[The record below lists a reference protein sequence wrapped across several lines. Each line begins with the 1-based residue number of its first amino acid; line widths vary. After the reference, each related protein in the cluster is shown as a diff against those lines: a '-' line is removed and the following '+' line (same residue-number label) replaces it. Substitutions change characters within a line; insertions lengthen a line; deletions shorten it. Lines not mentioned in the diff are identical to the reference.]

1 MFEALTYRG
10 LGVDALNAMG
20 LYTQGQVDE
29 LDKRVKELWIACNE
43 AYAALFVR
51 VGTIEQIII
60 DENYTLLGKKCSAE
74 EKKTLILEACERLRK
89 AERNCYDAMF
99 PQQS

>member
-1 MFEALTYRG
+1 MFEALTNRG

-29 LDKRVKELWIACNE
+29 LDKRVKELWTACNE
-43 AYAALFVR
+43 AYAVLFTR
-51 VGTIEQIII
+51 VGTIEQMM
-60 DENYTLLGKKCSAE
+60 DENYTFCGKKYSTE
-74 EKKTLILEACERLRK
+74 QKKTIILDACEHLRK

>member
-43 AYAALFVR
+43 AYAELFVR
-51 VGTIEQIII
+51 VGTIEQMM
-60 DENYTLLGKKCSAE
+60 DENYTFCGKKYSAE
-74 EKKTLILEACERLRK
+74 EKKTLILEACERLRE

-99 PQQS
+99 PQQY